1 METTTQILK
10 DQKQMVV
17 AESGGG
23 IVDDVVKALGKDAKV
38 WKI

>member
-17 AESGGG
+17 AECGGG
-23 IVDDVVKALGKDAKV
+23 TADDVVKALGKYAKV
-38 WKI
+38 WKT